1 MPAIDSASISILL
14 QSLAV
19 AGVLVIVVAVWRWV
33 RVAIDRAAAAADTDA
48 MQQLAFYASMFV
60 AAAEQQMANVPG
72 PNRLDWVLV
81 EVRKY
86 LPGVDEALIRSCVEA
101 AVLRL
106 PRKTPPPAAPATV
119 PPAPANCDDLAPA
132 PSAAAPSNSSHSHR
146 DRGSRKTAQTL

>member
-1 MPAIDSASISILL
+1 MPAFDSASISILL

-33 RVAIDRAAAAADTDA
+33 RVAIDRAGAAAETDA
-48 MQQLAFYASMFV
+48 MQQLAFYVSMFV

-72 PNRLDWVLV
+72 SVRLDWVLA

-86 LPGVDEALIRSCVEA
+86 LPGTDDALIRSCVEA

-106 PRKTPPPAAPATV
+106 PRKFPPPAAPATV
-119 PPAPANCDDLAPA
+119 PPTPANCDDLAPIPPA
-132 PSAAAPSNSSHSHR
+132 ETSHSHKE
-146 DRGSRKTAQTL
+146 RGRAKVARTG